1 MKVIRKISS
10 VLITLTMVL
19 GNLTFPVNAGKD
31 FDAYLKDEFSDL
43 IGQSYMDSH
52 FAMKDSSAY
61 LSSMP
66 EAVYGEVSW
75 SDYEKD
81 TKDYQKRLDRLH
93 EYDRDSLNE
102 DQKNEY
108 DTYEFY
114 LENSIAMNQSPYMD
128 FAFVPSGSVIESIET
143 NLSEFVFR
151 KKQDFD
157 DYLSVVESIPDYLD
171 ECMELTEKQ
180 AEKGYFLTDT
190 QLKEI
195 CSIIESFTSETDD
208 NALIVSFKDATEAS
222 TDLSENE
229 KHQYIEKNSDL
240 ILNKI
245 IPSFTKTEERLK
257 KLKGSRKGGN
267 AMADLDGGKE
277 YYAALARTKT
287 GMDADVDELLE
298 TCTSY
303 LKDVMNQYMD
313 LMSQQDTSFVNE
325 TVDLGTPEEIL
336 EYLKKNMKDLPALDD
351 VKYTVSYLDPSIASP
366 SVSAYYVTPPVDDL
380 SNNVVKINGD
390 NVSDVNDLYSTL
402 AHEGFPGH
410 LYQTVEYYSHDSI
423 SPLRYITDPIG
434 YTEGWAMYA
443 ETLGWSVAPVSKNAA
458 AMQCVSIT
466 MNYVL
471 DAAADLGV
479 NGLGWSVHDLEK
491 YLDDLGFNSEIAQD
505 LYDFVTLQPGVI
517 LPYGYGVAKFLTL
530 RQKVR
535 TELGDDYSVSEFN
548 ECILKGGARPFQKVE
563 ADVDQMLKEHGVSVE
578 KTEEHSNVWLIAG
591 CVALILACAGIVIY
605 RKRGRKR

>member
-1 MKVIRKISS
+1 
-10 VLITLTMVL
+10 
-19 GNLTFPVNAGKD
+19 
-31 FDAYLKDEFSDL
+31 
-43 IGQSYMDSH
+43 
-52 FAMKDSSAY
+52 
-61 LSSMP
+61 
-66 EAVYGEVSW
+66 
-75 SDYEKD
+75 
-81 TKDYQKRLDRLH
+81 
-93 EYDRDSLNE
+93 
-102 DQKNEY
+102 
-108 DTYEFY
+108 
-114 LENSIAMNQSPYMD
+114 
-128 FAFVPSGSVIESIET
+128 
-143 NLSEFVFR
+143 
-151 KKQDFD
+151 
-157 DYLSVVESIPDYLD
+157 
-171 ECMELTEKQ
+171 
-180 AEKGYFLTDT
+180 
-190 QLKEI
+190 
-195 CSIIESFTSETDD
+195 
-208 NALIVSFKDATEAS
+208 
-222 TDLSENE
+222 
-229 KHQYIEKNSDL
+229 
-240 ILNKI
+240 
-245 IPSFTKTEERLK
+245 
-257 KLKGSRKGGN
+257 
-267 AMADLDGGKE
+267 
-277 YYAALARTKT
+277 
-287 GMDADVDELLE
+287 
-298 TCTSY
+298 
-303 LKDVMNQYMD
+303 
-313 LMSQQDTSFVNE
+313 
-325 TVDLGTPEEIL
+325 
-336 EYLKKNMKDLPALDD
+336 MKDLPALDD

-517 LPYGYGVAKFLTL
+517 LPYGYGVAKILTL
-530 RQKVR
+530 RQEVR